1 MGTVIAF
8 FVGIMIGGF
17 FGMLILAL
25 LNAGKDDKNDI

>member
-17 FGMLILAL
+17 FGVLILAL
-25 LNAGKDDKNDI
+25 LKAGKDDKNDI